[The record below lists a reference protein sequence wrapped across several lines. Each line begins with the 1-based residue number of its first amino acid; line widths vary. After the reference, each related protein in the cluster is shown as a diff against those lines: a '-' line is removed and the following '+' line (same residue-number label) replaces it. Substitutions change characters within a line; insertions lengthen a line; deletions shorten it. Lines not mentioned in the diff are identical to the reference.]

1 MEGNIRLPS
10 RSAYR
15 RKLETILAATAIHGG
30 TIENREPAL
39 NGMFSTLLKYGKTSD
54 FNRYVST
61 PGKMR
66 KAVIGKVKRDL
77 KEYEKSRENFIRSVS
92 LLYAGGIL
100 GKMKYEQARSAAV
113 MKNSGKQTKKGYL
126 SKKRIKFSLGIP
138 IPKPLAY
145 RPLMAKVDEID
156 LRELISIKETLCA
169 SLSEDQ
175 KIDGIYRK
183 LENLVVMLSQFYFE
197 TDQFRQDTDKL
208 VWFGGGRG

>member
-61 PGKMR
+61 SGKMR
-66 KAVIGKVKRDL
+66 KAVIGKVKFKRDV

-126 SKKRIKFSLGIP
+126 
-138 IPKPLAY
+138 
-145 RPLMAKVDEID
+145 
-156 LRELISIKETLCA
+156 
-169 SLSEDQ
+169 
-175 KIDGIYRK
+175 
-183 LENLVVMLSQFYFE
+183 
-197 TDQFRQDTDKL
+197 
-208 VWFGGGRG
+208 

>member
-66 KAVIGKVKRDL
+66 KAVIGKVKRDV

-92 LLYAGGIL
+92 LLYAGRIL

-113 MKNSGKQTKKGYL
+113 MKNSGKQTKRDIYQ
-126 SKKRIKFSLGIP
+126 KKES
-138 IPKPLAY
+138 
-145 RPLMAKVDEID
+145 
-156 LRELISIKETLCA
+156 
-169 SLSEDQ
+169 
-175 KIDGIYRK
+175 
-183 LENLVVMLSQFYFE
+183 NLVWEFPFPNHLPI
-197 TDQFRQDTDKL
+197 DH
-208 VWFGGGRG
+208 